1 MRTRRFLYIVLI
13 LLLALAVAGCGGK
26 KETPTPVPP
35 TATVAPAT
43 ATPAPPTAT
52 PIPPTDTPVPEE
64 TATEQPSSA
73 EAAAGESNAAFETV
87 RAAVETY
94 LTSGRAPVISAQD
107 LYDNLNDG
115 DKSNDPFILS
125 VRAPEDYAKGHIEGA
140 INIPWRLVAKPDSLA
155 QLPKDKPIVVYC
167 YTGHTGAVATTALN
181 LMGYDA
187 TNLKYGMMGWSKDDD
202 VLGLTRFDPATQP
215 DFPVETAANQA
226 TETYALPA
234 LPETGDDAEI
244 VREAVDAYLS
254 SDKAPVMSA
263 SDLYANLNDG
273 DASNDPFIL
282 SVRQPENYF
291 KGHIPGAIDIPWTD
305 LYKEENLTKLPTDKP
320 IVVYCYTGHTGGV
333 ATTILN
339 TLGYDATNLKFGIMG
354 WSKDDDVLGLTR
366 FDPATQPDFPVVQ

>member
-52 PIPPTDTPVPEE
+52 PVPPTDTPVPEQAAAE
-64 TATEQPSSA
+64 EATPA
-73 EAAAGESNAAFETV
+73 EAAGEANTSFEVV
-87 RAAVETY
+87 REAVETY
-94 LTSGRAPVISAQD
+94 LTAGRPPVISAQD

-115 DKSNDPFILS
+115 DTSNDPFIVS
-125 VRAPEDYAKGHIEGA
+125 VRTPEDYAKGHIEGA
-140 INIPWRLVAKPDSLA
+140 INIPWRQIAKPESLA
-155 QLPKDKPIVVYC
+155 QLPTDKPIVVYC

-181 LMGYDA
+181 LMGYNA
-187 TNLKYGMMGWSKDDD
+187 TNLKFGMMGWSKDDD

-215 DFPVETAANQA
+215 DFPVETTANQA
-226 TETYALPA
+226 TETYAP
-234 LPETGDDAEI
+234 PELTATGDDAEI

-254 SDKAPVMSA
+254 SDKAPVMAA

-282 SVRQPENYF
+282 SVRAPEAYF
-291 KGHIPGAIDIPWTD
+291 KGHIPGAIDIPWTE
-305 LYKEENLTKLPTDKP
+305 LYKPENLAKLPTDKP
-320 IVVYCYTGHTGGV
+320 IAVYCYTGHTGGV
-333 ATTILN
+333 STTILN
-339 TLGYDATNLKFGIMG
+339 TLGYDATNVKFGMMG
-354 WSKDDDVLGLTR
+354 WTKDDDVLGTAR